1 MCRCVLLPS
10 FPSLES
16 TGIKVDVRSFILW
29 TNFESLSSLSN
40 SNTYIVHIS
49 IMILEVKETEE
60 KFLPVSRR
68 EKYFSNDEPIS
79 KRQPL
84 LLYIYSLIRVVCFE
98 CLRSTHTYTFLGRNG
113 STMDSCDSSR
123 SAKIEGKIALS
134 WTFCIDMWNWGEK
147 TSKENERSLPRFTIS
162 NLFSSF

>member
-1 MCRCVLLPS
+1 MCRCVLLHS
-10 FPSLES
+10 FQSLES

-40 SNTYIVHIS
+40 SNTYTVHIS

-60 KFLPVSRR
+60 KFLPVSRT

-84 LLYIYSLIRVVCFE
+84 LLYIYSLIRVVCFK